1 MLYLNGSPSATDNTS
16 GISLLPEIYNQKF
29 KETTANADIQGTFN
43 LLGSNTKQILVITG
57 QSIMHKVFIRMV
69 VV

>member
-29 KETTANADIQGTFN
+29 KETTAM
-43 LLGSNTKQILVITG
+43 QIF
-57 QSIMHKVFIRMV
+57 KVRLIY
-69 VV
+69 